1 MNALYSFS
9 KETTVY
15 GAFNKTSL
23 MSPGCRWV
31 LPDGVFWISRLIIIV
46 CHYSFFLLLH
56 NYMDYHSNHIINLL
70 G

>member
-31 LPDGVFWISRLIIIV
+31 LPDGVFWINRLIIIV
-46 CHYSFFLLLH
+46 CHYSFF
-56 NYMDYHSNHIINLL
+56 SPPT
-70 G
+70 